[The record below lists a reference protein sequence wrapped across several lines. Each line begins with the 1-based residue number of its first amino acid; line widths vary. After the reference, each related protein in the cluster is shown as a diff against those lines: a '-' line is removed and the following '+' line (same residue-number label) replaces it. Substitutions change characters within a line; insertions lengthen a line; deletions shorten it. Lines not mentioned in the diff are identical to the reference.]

1 MRKERVQLQH
11 VDQFDIDEVHLMWNT
26 KPNQLRIEPSR
37 KRKLKPSEKPNIML
51 QRIKPSATK
60 PPIDK
65 IPP

>member
-37 KRKLKPSEKPNIML
+37 KRKLNLVKNQISCCKE
-51 QRIKPSATK
+51 
-60 PPIDK
+60 
-65 IPP
+65 